1 MEKKCKKKK
10 TNPQQYHT
18 YAVGKDQ
25 KRLKQNFCIN
35 EELTVKNNCNL
46 WNTI

>member
-10 TNPQQYHT
+10 TKPKQNHT